1 MLHFCATTIVK
12 DAGCDESIIPH
23 HVFEFVNLDDLQ
35 SRCGKDVLTDVIGV
49 ITKVGPIEEK
59 RTIGGSVD
67 TLTLHLQDIRGN
79 RVKVTIW
86 DEYVKLFEQKLK
98 ENVSKDPQV
107 TVAIFTSTI
116 IKEFRGELSISTS
129 RSTNIY
135 VNIDIPESNE
145 LIQSFKDS
153 SDEPIVGNFEVSK
166 DGVCPKTVKTIAEL
180 LSMASLKSNTNDVYC
195 CAATVNDILLKN
207 GWNYVCCP
215 HCKKKADRTT
225 TNFSCQHCH
234 KVVEYPMTRLRL
246 ELDVKDSTDSTI
258 FVLFHEVAEQLTQ
271 LNLGDHAT
279 TFENEN
285 GDDLNL
291 PPQLLKI
298 IGCSQMMKNHDTSN
312 ENEILEELDE

>member
-116 IKEFRGELSISTS
+116 IKEFRG
-129 RSTNIY
+129 
-135 VNIDIPESNE
+135 
-145 LIQSFKDS
+145 DS

-215 HCKKKADRTT
+215 HCKKKANRTT

-312 ENEILEELDE
+312 ENEIMEELDE